1 MATERA
7 AARKPSIRKRNDE
20 IFDAAARV
28 FAERG
33 YHGASTQDIADL
45 LGMRQASLY
54 YYFSSK
60 EAALEEVCAIG
71 AAGFVENAE
80 EIAANDAGPTEKLR
94 ALASVH
100 ITPLAERPDFTRT
113 FLNERKWLPTES
125 RRRIGGMSRRI
136 EAIFEGVIRA
146 GMRQGEFRS
155 DLNVRLTMF
164 GILGM
169 VNSVQIWLDRAN
181 KTPSEI
187 AEYLADMAVASVRAV
202 DPPEPEK
209 NI

>member
-1 MATERA
+1 MATPKEA
-7 AARKPSIRKRNDE
+7 LQKPNVRKRNDE

-33 YHGASTQDIADL
+33 YHGASTQDIGDL

-60 EAALEEVCAIG
+60 EAALEEVCARG

-80 EIAANDAGPTEKLR
+80 EIAANESGPTEKLR
-94 ALASVH
+94 ALAIVH
-100 ITPLAERPDFTRT
+100 ITPLTERPDYIRA
-113 FLNERKWLPTES
+113 FLNERKWLPNES

-136 EAIFEGVIRA
+136 EAIFEAVIRA
-146 GMRQGEFRS
+146 GIRQGEFRS

-164 GILGM
+164 AVLGM
-169 VNSVQIWLDRAN
+169 INSVQTWLDRAN
-181 KTPSEI
+181 KTPLEI
-187 AEYLADMAVASVRAV
+187 AEYLADMVIAGVRVPGGA
-202 DPPEPEK
+202 DELEK
-209 NI
+209 